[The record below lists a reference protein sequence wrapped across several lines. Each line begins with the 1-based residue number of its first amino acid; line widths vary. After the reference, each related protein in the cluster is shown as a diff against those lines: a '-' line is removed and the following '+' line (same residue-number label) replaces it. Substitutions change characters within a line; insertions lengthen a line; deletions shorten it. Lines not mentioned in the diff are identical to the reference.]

1 MEKEEILIS
10 VTELENQEYDIGV
23 SVKKPISADTLIMVV
38 LRMVRL
44 TTEST
49 NITVEEIVQMI
60 EKDEFYN

>member
-49 NITVEEIVQMI
+49 NITMEEIVQMI